1 MKKKILIASYD
12 LEVGGVERSLISML
26 EQFDYEQFEVDLL
39 LYHHSGDFFPF
50 LTNKV
55 NLLPQINQ
63 LASFRKPVV
72 YLIKER
78 KLLLALSRIGANLKS
93 KLEKTDGE
101 SVIQMQDMWKYSLPL
116 LKPLNQ
122 EYDVAISFLWPHD
135 YVAYKVR
142 AKKKIAW
149 IHTDYSKI
157 RTDIKRD
164 LKVWN
169 RFNHIISISE
179 DVTASFLSKYPSL
192 ENKISLV
199 ENIISPDF
207 IKDQANEEIKG
218 FNSQDFNL
226 VSVGR
231 LCYAKGY
238 DNAIKAL
245 RKLHDEGLSN
255 IKWHIIG
262 YGADEE
268 MLRALIKEY
277 GLEDSFI
284 LHGKKINPYPYM
296 KAADLYVQP
305 SRYEG
310 KAVTVTEA
318 KILGK
323 AVLITNYDTAHSQLE
338 HGVDG
343 YITDNSIA
351 GIVDGIKRFYFNK
364 DLKDKLELA
373 TQNMN
378 YGNQQELEKLY
389 ALM

>member
-1 MKKKILIASYD
+1 M
-12 LEVGGVERSLISML
+12 
-26 EQFDYEQFEVDLL
+26 
-39 LYHHSGDFFPF
+39 
-50 LTNKV
+50 
-55 NLLPQINQ
+55 
-63 LASFRKPVV
+63 
-72 YLIKER
+72 
-78 KLLLALSRIGANLKS
+78 
-93 KLEKTDGE
+93 
-101 SVIQMQDMWKYSLPL
+101 
-116 LKPLNQ
+116 
-122 EYDVAISFLWPHD
+122 
-135 YVAYKVR
+135 
-142 AKKKIAW
+142 
-149 IHTDYSKI
+149 
-157 RTDIKRD
+157 
-164 LKVWN
+164 KVWN

-323 AVLITNYDTAHSQLE
+323 SVLITNYDTAHSQLE